1 MFSKRKRNY
10 TLFVYIALIIT
21 SCMLIAA
28 ILWPEKPE
36 IDKDDSFGPVQEVQK
51 EQKVDSNDD
60 KNKDIAKSETETNTS
75 NKNESYYIVLKE
87 GVAVSVFFV
96 DSKGDKIKL
105 EDTEILYDLL
115 TVEDQQRFDKGIVI
129 KNQEQLASLLQD
141 YES

>member
-1 MFSKRKRNY
+1 MTKIKILKLGWDGEEKIKENSNIIIIGSKEFIK
-10 TLFVYIALIIT
+10 
-21 SCMLIAA
+21 
-28 ILWPEKPE
+28 
-36 IDKDDSFGPVQEVQK
+36 
-51 EQKVDSNDD
+51 
-60 KNKDIAKSETETNTS
+60 

-87 GVAVSVFFV
+87 GDAVSVFFV